1 MCVALHSELKEE
13 KETGTA
19 LTAEE
24 VELEAIAMS
33 NFFHPNMPIRTGW
46 DLVQVILLLYLLIVV
61 PMRISFGLDVE
72 FGTGAFWF
80 DAFVDIYFIGDI
92 FMNFRTGFYDTRGV
106 LVIDFGKIANNYFKG
121 WFLLDLITCLPV
133 NYVMMLI
140 AMDTDSSSTGK
151 EVKAAKVMR
160 LLKLGKLL
168 RVARIIRIVDRYQ
181 EELRVFMDAFGG
193 IILSF
198 MVFIFCHLIACMWFY
213 VGTFDVAE
221 NRGAGQPGLDG
232 WVKNYWGTSCED
244 EAAAAV
250 APAPA
255 PDPHADTCVEA
266 DQTSRYIT
274 SAYWSMMTISTV
286 GYGDIPV
293 TTDSEKIV
301 AMLTMLFGALVFAA
315 ITGSLSARFMA
326 TMGAEQDFNTR
337 MDEVRQYLRDN
348 SVPTQQR
355 RLVEA
360 HFQMLWGKT
369 AIYDEAEILS
379 LLPRVLSDPIIHARY
394 TPILSHSAL
403 FTKLA
408 DGSLPQGHEVL
419 ALVAQQLTHTVADA
433 GLLVM
438 REGEHGSE
446 MYFIADGEVDVYRT
460 QGETAATTEATL
472 YGVDV
477 RAQLGMRLGRLGADS
492 YFGEQAVMSRGNGL
506 HRGVRTRSVVART
519 PCQFHVLAKEHL
531 DNLRQEIPLLN
542 GAIAEVED
550 YGSDAAKNQPQLADG
565 GAGAA
570 ELGGEVRALST
581 KLDKALAAIAELSTV
596 VKQQQQTIVTVVSNP

>member
-1 MCVALHSELKEE
+1 MA
-13 KETGTA
+13 
-19 LTAEE
+19 
-24 VELEAIAMS
+24 

-46 DLVQVILLLYLLIVV
+46 DLVQVILLLYLLVVV
-61 PMRISFGLDVE
+61 PLRIAFGLDVE
-72 FGTGAFWF
+72 FGSGAFWF
-80 DAFVDIYFIGDI
+80 DAFVDIYFITDI
-92 FMNFRTGFYDTRGV
+92 FMNFRTGFYDARGV

-121 WFLLDLITCLPV
+121 WFILDFITCLPV
-133 NYVMMLI
+133 NYVMMVI
-140 AMDTDSSSTGK
+140 SWDTDSSGAGK
-151 EVKAAKVMR
+151 EVKAFKVLR

-168 RVARIIRIVDRYQ
+168 RVARIMRIVDRYQ
-181 EELRVFMDAFGG
+181 EELRVFMEAFGG
-193 IILSF
+193 IILSL

-213 VGTFDVAE
+213 VGTFNVAE
-221 NRGAGQPGLDG
+221 DRGAGQPGLDG
-232 WVKNYWGTSCED
+232 WVKNYWGETCD
-244 EAAAAV
+244 EQAAAAAAAL
-250 APAPA
+250 APPPP
-255 PDPHADTCVEA
+255 PDPYADVCVEA
-266 DQTSRYIT
+266 DQNSHYIT

-286 GYGDIPV
+286 GYGDISV
-293 TTDSEKIV
+293 TTDTEKIV
-301 AMLTMLFGALVFAA
+301 AMMTMLFGALVFAA

-355 RLVEA
+355 RSIEG
-360 HFQMLWGKT
+360 HFQLLWGKT

-379 LLPRVLSDPIIHARY
+379 LLPRVLSDPIVHSRY

-438 REGEHGSE
+438 REGEYGSD

-460 QGETAATTEATL
+460 QGETATTQAAT
-472 YGVDV
+472 YGIDV
-477 RAQLGMRLGRLGADS
+477 RSQLGMRLGRLGVDS
-492 YFGEQAVMSRGNGL
+492 YFGEQAVMSRGNGMR
-506 HRGVRTRSVVART
+506 RGVRTRSVMSRT

-531 DNLRQEIPLLN
+531 DNLRQQIPLLN
-542 GAIAEVED
+542 GAIAAVED
-550 YGSDAAKNQPQLADG
+550 YGSDSPAVANQSQLTDG
-565 GAGAA
+565 GAGAGQLA
-570 ELGGEVRALST
+570 GEVRALST

-596 VKQQQQTIVTVVSNP
+596 VKQQQQTVVTVVSNNEQRGVVVV